1 MRSRALLIALM
12 ALLGW
17 ANTAVALEQLNLILP
32 NDRSMPMGETG
43 SIEGSAVVARTTG
56 ASAAWYNPAGVAGQ
70 ASSEVMGSASIYEYS
85 KVSVESPIGNDSRRT
100 VSVLPGAAGI
110 CEPLPEMFGG
120 DGQWGVG
127 FVVATPVYWR
137 TSVAQQESAQAGP
150 ETISVANTY
159 DASYEEYLP
168 TLSVGR
174 AFGEHRWGFSGAG
187 VVHEISVSNASSS
200 VSLPSGTLNSN
211 STQYHGRTVLL
222 RLGVGWQ
229 WQREKL
235 VVGATVNAP
244 GIRVWQS
251 GDRTDTLL
259 TSNPVTNVV
268 SATRGSTSDY
278 PLDLDAPAVATAAIA
293 RNGENWSLELDLTFQ
308 LGSPPREVFP
318 AYQEQR
324 TTVTGGV
331 TSTDTVTV
339 APVRSNRRSVLNGAA
354 GFAHRITDTWW
365 AHAGVLSDRTPI
377 SDSQLFSRV
386 DLWTVVAGLSVRGE
400 HSLMTAGVASTWNT
414 SGTSSSVD
422 LPTNTTV
429 ESQLNILTWR
439 LIVGTSYRF

>member
-1 MRSRALLIALM
+1 MRSGATLAMLCL
-12 ALLGW
+12 
-17 ANTAVALEQLNLILP
+17 ANAAAALEQLNLLLP

-70 ASSEVMGSASIYEYS
+70 KSSEVMGSASIYEYS
-85 KVSVESPIGNDSRRT
+85 KVSVDSPIGNDSRRT
-100 VSVLPGAAGI
+100 ISVLPGAAGI

-137 TSVAQQESAQAGP
+137 TSVAQQESALAGAQ
-150 ETISVANTY
+150 TISVASTY

-168 TLSVGR
+168 TISLGR
-174 AFGEHRWGFSGAG
+174 AFGEHRWGFSGAA
-187 VVHEISVSNASSS
+187 VVHEISVSSSNS
-200 VSLPSGTLNSN
+200 TVSLPNGILGSN
-211 STQYHGRTVLL
+211 ATQFHGRTVLL
-222 RLGVGWQ
+222 RLGAGWQ
-229 WQREKL
+229 WQRDTM

-251 GDRTDTLL
+251 GDRTDNLL
-259 TSNPVTNVV
+259 ASNPLTGTVT
-268 SATRGSTSDY
+268 SISGSTSDY
-278 PLDLDAPAVATAAIA
+278 ALDLDAPAAATAAIA
-293 RNGENWSLELDLTFQ
+293 RNGENWSLELDMTFQ
-308 LGSPPREVFP
+308 LGSSPREVFP
-318 AYQEQR
+318 SYEQRR

-331 TSTDTVTV
+331 TSTDTVTI
-339 APVRSNRRSVLNGAA
+339 APVRSNRRSVLNGAV
-354 GFAHRITDTWW
+354 GFAHRVTDTWW
-365 AHAGVLSDRTPI
+365 VHGGVLSDRTPI

-422 LPTNTTV
+422 LPTGNVV
-429 ESQLNILTWR
+429 ESQLSIQTWR